1 MKELNVK
8 VVIISKQGEDSENY
22 KQFLEIVKE
31 KNIKVKVVKAGDKI
45 KIDNNTY
52 LEILWPIGELLQENI
67 LNNNSIVAKL
77 TYKNFTSLF
86 SGDIEE
92 IAEKEII
99 KLYEKTNKLRASLLK
114 VAHHGS
120 KSSSIQ
126 DFLDKVKPKIALI
139 GVGENNKFGHPNE
152 GVIQRLENSNCKIY
166 RTDEDGE
173 ITVKVDKKE
182 KIWVDKMLE

>member
-8 VVIISKQGEDSENY
+8 VAIISKQGEDSENY
-22 KQFLEIVKE
+22 KQFLEIVKQ
-31 KNIKVKVVKAGDKI
+31 KNIKVKIVKAGDKI

-52 LEILWPIGELLQENI
+52 LEILWPTEELLQENI
-67 LNNNSIVAKL
+67 LNNNSIVVKL

-86 SGDIEE
+86 TGDIEE

-99 KLYEKTNKLRASLLK
+99 KIYEKTNKLRGLLLK

-126 DFLDKVKPKIALI
+126 EFLDKVKPKIALI

-152 GVIQRLENSNCKIY
+152 GVIKRLQNLNCEIY
-166 RTDEDGE
+166 RTDENGE
-173 ITVKVDKKE
+173 ITIKVNKKG
-182 KIWVDKMLE
+182 KICIDKMLE